1 MNPITLSRLG
11 RSLHKATMDRMK
23 QTINSNKPMI
33 NRAAVACAQP
43 LTNKRKDKMLTQSL
57 GHDWKCYLTHWSTP
71 ASCVYLRMPCM
82 WTNSCNVI
90 KFKRPE
96 YIHIVSPTNG
106 RISALSLSLT
116 TFMNYSLSAIL
127 CAFDAIYYLVRS
139 YNYHRVNFAYVPSIW
154 RMEKQL
160 ICYPTSAYISSHAK
174 DQLTGQSSPTPSF
187 ENTKYQS
194 YGDVKSLKDKNHK
207 NTLIIFHVKC
217 RP

>member
-1 MNPITLSRLG
+1 MKRMNPITLSRLG

-106 RISALSLSLT
+106 RISALSLSLSHHFYELFT
-116 TFMNYSLSAIL
+116 VSNLMCFWCHLLLSTEL
-127 CAFDAIYYLVRS
+127 QLPQSEFCVCSVYLTYGKTINLLPDVGL
-139 YNYHRVNFAYVPSIW
+139 HFFPC
-154 RMEKQL
+154 KG
-160 ICYPTSAYISSHAK
+160 SADRAK
-174 DQLTGQSSPTPSF
+174 
-187 ENTKYQS
+187 
-194 YGDVKSLKDKNHK
+194 
-207 NTLIIFHVKC
+207 
-217 RP
+217 